1 MKFLSATEWL
11 FYNLWTYNPSSN
23 FNNPYVKVAGSLIFR
38 WGKPYVFYST
48 DDKGRIYR
56 VSKSK
61 LDKDTIERQFQ
72 LYLRGSDRDAKADLD
87 VQLMRVL
94 PLDDSKSKTYKIE
107 FDYLAMDSLH
117 DELNSF
123 NDKKLVQAFIR
134 PKNSKNRSPS
144 LSPGSDRGLLE
155 QQAVHHHSPSQ
166 QPRCEE
172 QEGVGGRPLPDAG
185 GSAAPQGDP

>member
-1 MKFLSATEWL
+1 MRLLS
-11 FYNLWTYNPSSN
+11 PS
-23 FNNPYVKVAGSLIFR
+23 

-61 LDKDTIERQFQ
+61 LDKDTIEKQFQ
-72 LYLRGSDRDAKADLD
+72 LYLRGHTDPAAKTDLD

-94 PLDDSKSKTYKIE
+94 PLDDAKSKAYKIE
-107 FDYLAMDSLH
+107 FDYLALPSLH

-134 PKNSKNRSPS
+134 PKNSKNRS
-144 LSPGSDRGLLE
+144 RLLT
-155 QQAVHHHSPSQ
+155 
-166 QPRCEE
+166 RI
-172 QEGVGGRPLPDAG
+172 
-185 GSAAPQGDP
+185 